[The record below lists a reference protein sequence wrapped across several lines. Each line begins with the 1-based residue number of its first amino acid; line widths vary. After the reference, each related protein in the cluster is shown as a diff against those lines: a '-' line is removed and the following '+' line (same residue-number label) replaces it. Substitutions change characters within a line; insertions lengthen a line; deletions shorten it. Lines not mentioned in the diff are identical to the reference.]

1 MVHVLGLDV
10 PSARL
15 SDRYHQLEMQAPLVP
30 NPTNASQL
38 AMNPTVNARGYGGV
52 IMNLRGNGGVFE
64 HYPEGAGFMS
74 EADDTDSEN
83 DAISIFSG
91 ISTAT
96 GGGESDHSDGDQ
108 SDILAASVCESCL
121 AEGNVLKQEDDATV
135 SGSQS
140 VGNAS
145 SGLPVAK
152 EDSRVAI

>member
-1 MVHVLGLDV
+1 
-10 PSARL
+10 
-15 SDRYHQLEMQAPLVP
+15 
-30 NPTNASQL
+30 
-38 AMNPTVNARGYGGV
+38 
-52 IMNLRGNGGVFE
+52 MNLRGNGGVFE
-64 HYPEGAGFMS
+64 QYPEGAGFMS
-74 EADDTDSEN
+74 ESDDTDSEN

-121 AEGNVLKQEDDATV
+121 AKGNALKQEDDATV
-135 SGSQS
+135 SGSKS

>member
-1 MVHVLGLDV
+1 
-10 PSARL
+10 
-15 SDRYHQLEMQAPLVP
+15 
-30 NPTNASQL
+30 
-38 AMNPTVNARGYGGV
+38 MNPTVNARGYGGV

-74 EADDTDSEN
+74 KADDTDSEN
-83 DAISIFSG
+83 DAISIFSS

>member
-10 PSARL
+10 PSRRL

-74 EADDTDSEN
+74 EADDTDS
-83 DAISIFSG
+83 
-91 ISTAT
+91 
-96 GGGESDHSDGDQ
+96 
-108 SDILAASVCESCL
+108 
-121 AEGNVLKQEDDATV
+121 
-135 SGSQS
+135 
-140 VGNAS
+140 
-145 SGLPVAK
+145 
-152 EDSRVAI
+152 

>member
-1 MVHVLGLDV
+1 
-10 PSARL
+10 
-15 SDRYHQLEMQAPLVP
+15 
-30 NPTNASQL
+30 
-38 AMNPTVNARGYGGV
+38 MNPTVNARGYGGV
-52 IMNLRGNGGVFE
+52 IMNPRGNGGVFE

-74 EADDTDSEN
+74 ESDDTDSEN

-121 AEGNVLKQEDDATV
+121 AEGSVLKQKDDATV
-135 SGSQS
+135 SCSQS

-145 SGLPVAK
+145 SGPPVAK
-152 EDSRVAI
+152 EDSKGAI